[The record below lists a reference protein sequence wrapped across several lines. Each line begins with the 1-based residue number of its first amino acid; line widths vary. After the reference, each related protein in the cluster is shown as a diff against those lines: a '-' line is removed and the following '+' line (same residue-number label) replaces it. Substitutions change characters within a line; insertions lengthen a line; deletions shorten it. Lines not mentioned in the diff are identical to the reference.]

1 MSLEERSLALL
12 AAAVEAMGGD
22 GEHRAG
28 QEQMTAAVAQAFEG
42 GQHLA
47 VAAGTGTGKSLA
59 YLIPA
64 VLSGRRVVV
73 ATVTKALQDQLA
85 TKELPFLAAQRAV
98 RQLRPGGRPFR
109 WAVLKGRSN
118 YICRQLIDEAS
129 RQGVQLT
136 LGDAAPQTG
145 TAPGLGG
152 TRGAAG
158 DRNPRTRRELEQ
170 LIASIERPDSTPG
183 RPPGG
188 SSEVER
194 LIAWAD
200 RSGTGDRA
208 EVGWALSPGA
218 WERLSVSATQ
228 CPGRNRC
235 PQGEACFAEAARTRA
250 ERSDIV
256 VVNTH
261 LLVLHLLGVPV
272 LPAHDLVI
280 IDEAHRFEDTVTA
293 IAGITIGE
301 RKLRNAGQ
309 EVNGVIPRAG
319 GPLTNAGRRIADVL
333 EALRGE
339 RLPAD
344 GLPELQEALTLTQ
357 SRLETAGAELRAVQK
372 TTADTDA
379 EAQRLRAL
387 GTVAALSGDVAALLE
402 RPDGTVAF
410 VEGGAGAP
418 ELRLAPLEVGGLLA
432 EALFGER
439 TVVMTSATLGAATPT
454 VLGLTHDDYR
464 YIDVGSPFDYPR
476 AGLLYCAGH
485 LPPRNSPDFT
495 GAAIE
500 ELEALITAAR
510 GRTLALFTSHRML
523 NEAADALRGRLRWP
537 LLCQG
542 DLPARQLLERF
553 ATEDATCLFATIGF
567 WQGVDVPGPAL
578 TLVTLD
584 RLPFP
589 RPDDPLLSAR
599 REHVG
604 EDAFRLIDLRRAA
617 ILLAQGAGR
626 LIRTG
631 ADRGV
636 VAVLDPRLAT
646 ARYRSEIL
654 EAMPPLR
661 RTVDRAEVLEFLSGL

>member
-12 AAAVEAMGGD
+12 AAVVAAMGGD

-28 QEQMTAAVAQAFEG
+28 QEQMTAAVAQAFDG
-42 GQHLA
+42 GRHLA

-145 TAPGLGG
+145 AAPDLGG
-152 TRGAAG
+152 TGGAPG
-158 DRNPRTRRELEQ
+158 GRNPRTRRELEQ

-293 IAGITIGE
+293 IAGITMGE

-387 GTVAALSGDVAALLE
+387 GTVAALSGDIAALLE

-542 DLPARQLLERF
+542 DLPPPQLLERF

-654 EAMPPLR
+654 EEMPPLR